1 MRLRRAVLSLLAL
14 AGAAAP
20 LLVFAAQSS
29 PSAPES
35 IRQTLESR
43 FPGISIIDVKP
54 SPLPGL
60 YEVFTGDTIV
70 YADSTG
76 DRMLVGSLMDTANQK
91 DLTAERIHER
101 NSIEFESLPFEQ
113 AIKVVKGTG
122 KRRLAVFADP
132 DCPFCRRLESELG
145 ALDDVT
151 VYTFLFPIQELHADA
166 VARSRA
172 IWCSPDRA
180 KAWSQWLLEKK
191 ATEGPAS
198 CGADPV
204 EELQA
209 LGRKL
214 HITGTPTLFLANG
227 RRVAGALTAAELND
241 LLDSSAV
248 AVRQSGKQV
257 AE

>member
-1 MRLRRAVLSLLAL
+1 MRLRQAVRSVLLL

-20 LLVFAAQSS
+20 AVLFAAQGA
-29 PSAPES
+29 PSVPDS
-35 IRQTLESR
+35 IRRTLESR

-70 YADSTG
+70 YANGTG

-91 DLTAERIHER
+91 DLTAERLNER
-101 NSIEFESLPFEQ
+101 NSIEFESLPFDQ
-113 AIKVVKGTG
+113 AIKVVKGNG

-132 DCPFCRRLESELG
+132 DCPFCRRLEGELES
-145 ALDDVT
+145 LTDVT
-151 VYTFLFPIQELHADA
+151 VYTFLFPIPELHADA
-166 VARSRA
+166 VARSRS

-191 ATEGPAS
+191 ASEGPAS

-204 EELQA
+204 EQLQA

-214 HITGTPTLFLANG
+214 HITGTPTMFLASG
-227 RRVAGALTAAELND
+227 RRVAGAMTAAELNE
-241 LLDSSAV
+241 LLD
-248 AVRQSGKQV
+248 GGG
-257 AE
+257 